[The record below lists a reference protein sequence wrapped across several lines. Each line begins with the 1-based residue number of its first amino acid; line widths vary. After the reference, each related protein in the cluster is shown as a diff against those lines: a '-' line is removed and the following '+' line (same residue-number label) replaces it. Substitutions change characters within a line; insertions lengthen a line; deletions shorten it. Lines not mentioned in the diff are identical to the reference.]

1 MALGSD
7 AVFDLTVV
15 GGGPAGSAAAIT
27 AAKKGL
33 RVLLMEAG
41 SFPRHKVCGEFI
53 SAEAVTQ
60 LRSLLSPANAALLN
74 SAARISEVR
83 LHVDGKTARLR
94 LGRSAISLSRAQ
106 LDLSLWQSAQE
117 YGVRCEEKCRVK
129 IIDNGGTDFRVLAED
144 REFRARAVVNCSG
157 RWSELNPPRERQAE
171 RDQRWIGIKGHFHES
186 DCASTCDLYFF
197 PSGYCGVLPVQN
209 GNDGM
214 VNAAAMVRSDAA
226 KTFEELSTLDPALQE
241 RMRSWQPVFPP
252 ITTAPLIFREPQ
264 TSHNG
269 ALLAGDAAGF
279 IDPFTGDGM
288 SLAIHSGIE
297 AASAMHAYIRG
308 EVTLQQAIA
317 GYDRWY
323 RSNLLPAFA
332 TARRLRHLQALP
344 PVMRRFTLSMLS
356 IPLLG
361 STAIGLTR
369 VRSTSEMKFVRI

>member
-117 YGVRCEEKCRVK
+117 YGVTCEEKCRVK

-226 KTFEELSTLDPALQE
+226 RNFEELSNVDSALKE
-241 RMRSWQPVFPP
+241 RMRSW
-252 ITTAPLIFREPQ
+252 
-264 TSHNG
+264 
-269 ALLAGDAAGF
+269 
-279 IDPFTGDGM
+279 
-288 SLAIHSGIE
+288 
-297 AASAMHAYIRG
+297 
-308 EVTLQQAIA
+308 
-317 GYDRWY
+317 
-323 RSNLLPAFA
+323 
-332 TARRLRHLQALP
+332 
-344 PVMRRFTLSMLS
+344 
-356 IPLLG
+356 
-361 STAIGLTR
+361 
-369 VRSTSEMKFVRI
+369 

>member
-7 AVFDLTVV
+7 TVFDLAVI

-27 AAKKGL
+27 GAQKGL
-33 RVLLMEAG
+33 RVLLLEGG

-53 SAEAVTQ
+53 SAEAVT
-60 LRSLLSPANAALLN
+60 LLGTLLSPPNASALN
-74 SAARISEVR
+74 TAARVSNVR
-83 LHVDGKTARLR
+83 LHADGRTARLPLR
-94 LGRSAISLSRAQ
+94 AAAISLSRSQ
-106 LDLSLWQSAQE
+106 LDVSLWNSAE
-117 YGVRCEEKCRVK
+117 ESGVICREKCRVK
-129 IIDNGGTDFRVLAED
+129 AFENDGG
-144 REFRARAVVNCSG
+144 EFRLYADNQEFCARAVVNCSG
-157 RWSELNPPRERQAE
+157 RWSELNAARGRQPE
-171 RDQRWIGIKGHFHES
+171 RDQKWIGIKGHFHES
-186 DCASTCDLYFF
+186 DCPTTCDLYFF
-197 PSGYCGVLPVQN
+197 PSGYCGVLSLQD
-209 GNDGM
+209 GNDGI

-226 KTFEELSTLDPALQE
+226 RNFEELSTLDPALKE

-252 ITTAPLIFREPQ
+252 ITTAPLIFRDPR

-288 SLAIHSGIE
+288 SLAIHGGIE
-297 AASAMHAYIRG
+297 AARSIHAYIRG
-308 EVTLQQAIA
+308 QVTLQQAIA

-332 TARRLRHLQALP
+332 TARQLRHLQALP
-344 PVMRRFTLSMLS
+344 RFMRRLTLSMLS